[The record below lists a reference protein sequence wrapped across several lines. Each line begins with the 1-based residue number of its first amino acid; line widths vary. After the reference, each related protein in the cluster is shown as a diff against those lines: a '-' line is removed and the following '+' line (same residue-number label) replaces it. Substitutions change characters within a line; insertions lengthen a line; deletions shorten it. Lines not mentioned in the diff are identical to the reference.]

1 MARRAVAAVLILVSL
16 ALLTVYLR
24 ESDEGGLHAAQRV
37 GLAVL
42 APFEVAGERIARP
55 FQDAYGYVSDLV
67 SNKESTDR
75 LEARIEQL
83 QEELRQAQAASAEN
97 ERLRELLAFVD
108 GPRFPANFEPVT
120 TRVIAQPSNAY
131 NQRVLVAAGSDE
143 GVKVGAP
150 VMTGDGLVG
159 VVTKVTSGYAQV
171 TLLTDPSMFV
181 SAQDADTEARGDVRA
196 SPSAG
201 AGLILDRVD
210 KELIVEPG
218 DTIITSGWSSGKIA
232 SLYPFGIPIG
242 EVTSV
247 GRQDIELYMRIQL
260 EPFVDF
266 DSLSEVVVLVA
277 R

>member
-16 ALLTVYLR
+16 GLLTVYLR
-24 ESDEGGLHAAQRV
+24 ESDDGGLHAAQRL
-37 GLAVL
+37 GLSIL
-42 APFEVAGERIARP
+42 APLQVAGERIARP

-67 SNKESTDR
+67 SQKEDSDR

-83 QEELRQAQAASAEN
+83 EDELRQAQAATAEN
-97 ERLRELLAFVD
+97 ERLRELLAYVD
-108 GPRFPANFEPVT
+108 GPRYPANFEPVA

-143 GVKVGAP
+143 GVAEGAP
-150 VMTGDGLVG
+150 VVTDEGLVG
-159 VVTKVTSGYAQV
+159 VVTKVTDGYAQV

-181 SAQDADTEARGDVRA
+181 SAQDAETEARGDIRA
-196 SPSAG
+196 SPSQG
-201 AGLILDRVD
+201 AGLIFDRVD
-210 KELIVEPG
+210 KELVVEPG
-218 DTIITSGWSSGKIA
+218 DTVITSGWSSGDIS

-247 GRQDIELYMRIQL
+247 GRQDIELYMRIQV

-266 DSLSEVVVLVA
+266 DSLSEVVILVA

>member
-24 ESDEGGLHAAQRV
+24 ESDEGGLHGAQRV
-37 GLAVL
+37 GLAIL

-67 SNKESTDR
+67 SEKESTDR
-75 LEARIEQL
+75 LEARIQQL
-83 QEELRQAQAASAEN
+83 QEELRQAQAASSEN

-108 GPRFPANFEPVT
+108 GPRFPANFDPVT

-196 SPSAG
+196 SASAG

-210 KELIVEPG
+210 KELVVEPG
-218 DTIITSGWSSGKIA
+218 DTVITSGWSSGEIA

-247 GRQDIELYMRIQL
+247 GRQDIELYMRIQV

>member
-37 GLAVL
+37 GLAIL

-67 SNKESTDR
+67 SEKDSTDR
-75 LEARIEQL
+75 LEARIQQL
-83 QEELRQAQAASAEN
+83 QEELRQAQAASSEN

-108 GPRFPANFEPVT
+108 GPRFPANFDPVT

-159 VVTKVTSGYAQV
+159 VVTKVTGGYAQV

-196 SPSAG
+196 SASAG

-210 KELIVEPG
+210 KELVVEPG
-218 DTIITSGWSSGKIA
+218 DTVITSGWSSGKIA

-247 GRQDIELYMRIQL
+247 GRQDIELYMRIQV

>member
-210 KELIVEPG
+210 KELVVEPG
-218 DTIITSGWSSGKIA
+218 DPIITSGWSSGKIA

>member
-37 GLAVL
+37 GLAIL

-67 SNKESTDR
+67 SEKESSDR
-75 LEARIEQL
+75 LEARIQQL
-83 QEELRQAQAASAEN
+83 QEELRQAQAASSEN

-108 GPRFPANFEPVT
+108 GPRFPANFDPVT

-143 GVKVGAP
+143 GVRVGAP

-196 SPSAG
+196 SASAG

-210 KELIVEPG
+210 KELVVEPG
-218 DTIITSGWSSGKIA
+218 DTVITSGWSSGKIA

-247 GRQDIELYMRIQL
+247 GRQDIELYMRIQV

>member
-37 GLAVL
+37 GLAIL

-67 SNKESTDR
+67 SEKESTDR

-83 QEELRQAQAASAEN
+83 QEELRQAQAASSEN
-97 ERLRELLAFVD
+97 QRLRELLAFVD
-108 GPRFPANFEPVT
+108 GPRFPANFDPVT

-131 NQRVLVAAGSDE
+131 NQRVLVAAGSAE
-143 GVKVGAP
+143 GVKAGAP
-150 VMTGDGLVG
+150 VVTGDGLVG

-196 SPSAG
+196 SASAG

-210 KELIVEPG
+210 KELVVEPG
-218 DTIITSGWSSGKIA
+218 DTVITSGWSSGKIA

-247 GRQDIELYMRIQL
+247 GRQDIELYMRIQV

>member
-1 MARRAVAAVLILVSL
+1 
-16 ALLTVYLR
+16 
-24 ESDEGGLHAAQRV
+24 
-37 GLAVL
+37 
-42 APFEVAGERIARP
+42 
-55 FQDAYGYVSDLV
+55 
-67 SNKESTDR
+67 
-75 LEARIEQL
+75 
-83 QEELRQAQAASAEN
+83 
-97 ERLRELLAFVD
+97 
-108 GPRFPANFEPVT
+108 
-120 TRVIAQPSNAY
+120 VIAQPSNAY

-150 VMTGDGLVG
+150 VVTGDGLVG

-181 SAQDADTEARGDVRA
+181 SAQDADTEARGDVRTSA
-196 SPSAG
+196 AAG

-210 KELIVEPG
+210 KELVVEPG
-218 DTIITSGWSSGKIA
+218 DTVITSGWSSGKIA

-247 GRQDIELYMRIQL
+247 GRQDIELYMRIQV

>member
-37 GLAVL
+37 GLAIL

-67 SNKESTDR
+67 SEKESTDR
-75 LEARIEQL
+75 LEARIGQL
-83 QEELRQAQAASAEN
+83 QEELRQAQAASSEN

-108 GPRFPANFEPVT
+108 GPRFPANFDPVT

-196 SPSAG
+196 SASAG

-210 KELIVEPG
+210 KELVVEPG
-218 DTIITSGWSSGKIA
+218 DTVITSGWSSGEIA

-247 GRQDIELYMRIQL
+247 GRQDIELYMRIQV

>member
-37 GLAVL
+37 GLAIL

-67 SNKESTDR
+67 SEKESTDR

-83 QEELRQAQAASAEN
+83 QEELRQAQAASSEN
-97 ERLRELLAFVD
+97 QRLRELLAFVD
-108 GPRFPANFEPVT
+108 GPRFPANFDPVT

-131 NQRVLVAAGSDE
+131 NQRVLVAAGSAE
-143 GVKVGAP
+143 GVKAGAP
-150 VMTGDGLVG
+150 VVTGDGLVG

-196 SPSAG
+196 SASAG

-210 KELIVEPG
+210 KELVVEPG
-218 DTIITSGWSSGKIA
+218 DTVITSGWSSGKIA

-247 GRQDIELYMRIQL
+247 GRQDIELYMRIQV

-266 DSLSEVVVLVA
+266 DSLSEVVVLVS